1 MKRINKTFADYEKE
15 AHKKYLSSI
24 GKKYWTKKREQEF
37 YKKPSFKKNM
47 SAAEIEINKQRKNRY
62 ENLRRAIKRYEKK
75 DKLVVTPELERN
87 RNIISKG
94 QYFIQNEPV
103 FGNNVKELQS
113 LIDDGLIN
121 RIRVFDKTKKDN
133 ETESD
138 NAKLIYKGGYNLN
151 EALKKT
157 KENFKGNNNF
167 IIDVVI
173 DGDQATIV
181 VKAALISESKPKKQD
196 DDNVQQ

>member
-15 AHKKYLSSI
+15 AHKKYLESI

-37 YKKPSFKKNM
+37 YQMPSFKKNM
-47 SAAEIEINKQRKNRY
+47 SAAEIEINRQRKNRY

-87 RNIISKG
+87 KNIISKG
-94 QYFIQNEPV
+94 QYFIENEPI

-167 IIDVVI
+167 IIDIVI
-173 DGDQATIV
+173 NGDEAKIV